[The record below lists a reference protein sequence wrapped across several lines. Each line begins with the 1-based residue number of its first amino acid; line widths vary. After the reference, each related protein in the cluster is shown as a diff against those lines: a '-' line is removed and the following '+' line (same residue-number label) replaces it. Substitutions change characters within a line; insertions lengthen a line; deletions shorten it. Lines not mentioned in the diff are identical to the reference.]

1 MIVDEINALKEVLNK
16 QLEEGNLN
24 SDQILLLSQTL
35 DKLIVE
41 YYIDNKSNQPLR

>member
-41 YYIDNKSNQPLR
+41 YYKDNKRNQPLR